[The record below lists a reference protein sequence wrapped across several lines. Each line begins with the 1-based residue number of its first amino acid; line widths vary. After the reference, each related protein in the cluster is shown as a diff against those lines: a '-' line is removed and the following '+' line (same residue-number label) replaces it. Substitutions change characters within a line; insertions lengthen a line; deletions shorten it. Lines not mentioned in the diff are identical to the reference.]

1 MVTFPKQHYFELV
14 ERAVIRL
21 GHRRP
26 TLFSASIDA
35 KRRAQ
40 LARFQ
45 KKGFYER
52 GCQVKTLLL
61 LQEGL
66 VFVGIQPP
74 ADELDDFECKGS
86 AVVFPFA
93 SVRVESSSEL
103 RQAWGRD

>member
-1 MVTFPKQHYFELV
+1 MSAPRSWIPAKPVQWNPN
-14 ERAVIRL
+14 
-21 GHRRP
+21 HRRLQGCALMP
-26 TLFSASIDA
+26 AGLGEW
-35 KRRAQ
+35 
-40 LARFQ
+40 
-45 KKGFYER
+45 KGFYER

>member
-1 MVTFPKQHYFELV
+1 LRAYGIPYD
-14 ERAVIRL
+14 ERWLAQGEALRCVGSAARCA
-21 GHRRP
+21 RR
-26 TLFSASIDA
+26 
-35 KRRAQ
+35 
-40 LARFQ
+40 
-45 KKGFYER
+45 KGFYER